1 MRRCGSRRRTRRKR
15 RLSLRIACVFVV
27 MRQRRWGRG
36 SSARSEASAESVCQV
51 AATEQKTVD
60 NQFGKRLIP
69 NSYDIVERLATW
81 FEFHQDIYVAIAIL
95 LPTDKGAK

>member
-1 MRRCGSRRRTRRKR
+1 
-15 RLSLRIACVFVV
+15 
-27 MRQRRWGRG
+27 
-36 SSARSEASAESVCQV
+36 V